1 MNLIV
6 AVDSNWA
13 IGNGNDLLV
22 RIPNDHK
29 HFREE
34 TTGKVVVLGRKTL
47 ETFPQ
52 GQPLKNRTNIIL
64 SRDVNYQVKDAIVV
78 HSLEELLEELKNYR
92 EEDIYIIG
100 GESVYR
106 QMLPYCSVAHIT
118 KIDHAY
124 QADTYFPNLDEDEAW
139 EITAD
144 SDEQT
149 YFDIAYQFVQ
159 YERRALSSK
168 KEEKR

>member
-13 IGNGNDLLV
+13 IGNKNELLV
-22 RIPNDHK
+22 RIPNDMK
-29 HFREE
+29 SFREM

-64 SRDVNYQVKDAIVV
+64 STNPNYKVKDAIVV
-78 HSLEELLEELKNYR
+78 HSVDELLEELKNYND
-92 EEDIYIIG
+92 EDVFIIG
-100 GESVYR
+100 GDSIYR
-106 QMLPYCSVAHIT
+106 QMLPYCNVAHVT

-124 QADTYFPNLDEDEAW
+124 EADAYFPNLDQDENW
-139 EITAD
+139 HITAD

-149 YFDIAYQFVQ
+149 YFDLAYYFVK
-159 YERRALSSK
+159 YERK
-168 KEEKR
+168 